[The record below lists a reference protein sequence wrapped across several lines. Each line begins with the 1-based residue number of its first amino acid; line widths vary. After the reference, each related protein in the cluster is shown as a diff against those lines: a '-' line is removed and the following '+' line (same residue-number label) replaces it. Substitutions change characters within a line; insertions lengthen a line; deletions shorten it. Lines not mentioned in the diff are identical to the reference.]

1 MNPSALPAQT
11 PNRRR
16 PRLFYLDLIRSV
28 ALLSILVIHFNAT
41 VTGYFAYPSR
51 LFGSTLPFGIY
62 LGDFGSSL
70 FFLVS
75 GASLAYTAPAAFH
88 PLAFYKKRARSV
100 YPMFWLAW
108 ALCFSFRFFTRPGS
122 FAGAR
127 SATLL
132 LTVLGLD
139 NFAIAAGWVGT
150 DFACVG
156 EWFLGSIL
164 FLYLLFPPLRRLA
177 RSRCAVRW
185 AGFAAV
191 AAVGVAVHLTGW
203 DARLVAI
210 HLPEFFFGMLFV
222 ALGRR
227 GQAVSLAGSAAVLAA
242 LALAGVA
249 DTKILCAVFSAAV
262 FAALA
267 LIGGVLRWG
276 PLQRLC
282 ALLGRYSY
290 AVFLVHHVLIQRMV
304 MGFDL
309 AAISR
314 RDTALLFLAYLVLTA
329 LLAAGLF
336 RLDVFVRA
344 GAAALWHGPDAAPRR

>member
-1 MNPSALPAQT
+1 MNLPETQPHSAAAKP
-11 PNRRR
+11 RR

-41 VTGYFAYPSR
+41 VTGYFAYPSK

-70 FFLVS
+70 FFIVS
-75 GASLAYTAPAAFH
+75 GGSLAYTAAENFR
-88 PLAFYKKRARSV
+88 PLAFYKKRARAV

-108 ALCFSFRFFTRPGS
+108 ALCFSIRFFTRPGS

-127 SATLL
+127 SVTIV
-132 LTVLGLD
+132 LTALGLD

-164 FLYLLFPPLRRLA
+164 FLYLLFPPLLKLA
-177 RSRCAVRW
+177 RGGKASRW
-185 AGFAAV
+185 GGFAAV
-191 AAVGVAVHLTGW
+191 AALGVAVHLLGW

-222 ALGRR
+222 ALSRR
-227 GQAVSLAGSAAVLAA
+227 GQTVALAGSAGALAVLVF
-242 LALAGVA
+242 AGVT
-249 DTKILCAVFSAAV
+249 DTKILCAAFSAAV

-267 LIGGVLRWG
+267 LLGGLIHWG
-276 PLQRLC
+276 PLQRFC
-282 ALLGRYSY
+282 ALLGKYSY

-309 AAISR
+309 ANISR
-314 RDTALLFLAYLVLTA
+314 RDTALLFLSYLVLTA
-329 LLAAGLF
+329 LLSAGLY
-336 RLDVFVRA
+336 RLDKFVRS
-344 GAAALWHGPDAAPRR
+344 GAAAILHGEAGA